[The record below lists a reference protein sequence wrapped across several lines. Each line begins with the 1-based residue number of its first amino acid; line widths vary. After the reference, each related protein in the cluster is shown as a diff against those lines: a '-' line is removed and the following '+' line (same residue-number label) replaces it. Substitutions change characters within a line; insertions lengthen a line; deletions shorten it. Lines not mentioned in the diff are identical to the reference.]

1 MGWPWDIFTFV
12 FLPQT
17 SLRSDPI
24 LTSNLTNKIPDSYLK
39 HDDKGQPGSENVPE
53 LRGSAVLVI
62 FPWRISEVFVSGDNR
77 NTLYTLA
84 PYKLTS
90 YTFASYLSISFV

>member
-62 FPWRISEVFVSGDNR
+62 FPWRISEVFVSGDHR